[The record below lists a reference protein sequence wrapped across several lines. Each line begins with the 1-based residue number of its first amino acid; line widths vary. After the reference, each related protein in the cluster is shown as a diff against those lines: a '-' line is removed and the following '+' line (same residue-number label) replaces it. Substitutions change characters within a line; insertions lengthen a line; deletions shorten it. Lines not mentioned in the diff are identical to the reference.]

1 MSNSYNEGFKG
12 RFFREKH
19 LTYQGISVILTTCK
33 EKNFTGGFMS
43 ASIET
48 SLTTPEELVV
58 LAELYDRY
66 GELFKEDQREI
77 FEYYVYENLSLG
89 ELSEKYS
96 MTRQGIYDKINRI
109 RRKLREYEDK
119 LHLIERE
126 KHLVEIISEAKM
138 DPVERERLLAEIE
151 EVFDASV

>member
-1 MSNSYNEGFKG
+1 
-12 RFFREKH
+12 
-19 LTYQGISVILTTCK
+19 
-33 EKNFTGGFMS
+33 MS

-151 EVFDASV
+151 ETFDVSV